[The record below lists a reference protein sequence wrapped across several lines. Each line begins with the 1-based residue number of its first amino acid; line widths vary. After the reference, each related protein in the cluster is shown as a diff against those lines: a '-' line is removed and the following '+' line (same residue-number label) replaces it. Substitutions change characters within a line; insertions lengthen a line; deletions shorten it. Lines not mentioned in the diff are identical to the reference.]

1 MPIHR
6 THVVPTGEGTAI
18 TRRFPLTPKL
28 ERTVTSGHDGFAC
41 QRVLAGDSLNDEQ
54 WGNDLCNPWLHQA
67 PRPKVAIVRKA
78 QTWTSQRMGENR
90 SMTWF
95 PEPASP
101 MYSTEVTANMAED
114 SMSMVAM
121 VL

>member
-54 WGNDLCNPWLHQA
+54 WGNDLCNQSMATSGA
-67 PRPKVAIVRKA
+67 PSEGRHREKG
-78 QTWTSQRMGENR
+78 TNLDL
-90 SMTWF
+90 
-95 PEPASP
+95 
-101 MYSTEVTANMAED
+101 TED
-114 SMSMVAM
+114 G
-121 VL
+121 